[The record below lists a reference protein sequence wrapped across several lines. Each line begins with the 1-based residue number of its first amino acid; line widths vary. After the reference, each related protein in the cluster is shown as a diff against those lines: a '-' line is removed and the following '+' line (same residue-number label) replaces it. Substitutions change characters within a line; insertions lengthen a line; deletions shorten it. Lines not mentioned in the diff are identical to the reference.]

1 MMSDNN
7 LDKLKEIF
15 KAEVDELIDSAE
27 DVLIAIEKEK
37 DNVDLMNEIFRIF
50 HSIKGSAGVVGFE
63 EMAHFSH
70 GVENVLDRV
79 RNHEVSITK
88 SLISLILDSVD
99 IIKGFVQ
106 FYFEGSDFNE
116 EKIEKVNSSLSR
128 FMGVNINNQTGVSE
142 KQQKTKNKG
151 EKYYG
156 IHIELNKDTF
166 YKGQDSLLLIQELS
180 ELGEFDTVRANISK
194 LPMIKDIDPY
204 SNYIYYDIVLKT
216 ERNIEEVKD
225 VFMFVIDD
233 NKIGVSDI
241 SERFVDGIDT
251 ELANKKIG
259 EILVDEGIINEEDVE
274 EVVAEHKKIGEEI
287 VAKKNI
293 PQKEVERL
301 LSKKKKSHKVQIAS
315 SIRVRTDKL
324 DKLINLIGEM
334 VIAVAKVSLIA
345 KKSEDKK
352 IIQSTVEL
360 SNISRD
366 LQEQIMMVRMVPL
379 ESTFKRFHRVIRDLA
394 NSQGKNIE
402 LHISGEDTEL
412 DKTMIEQIADPLKH
426 MIRNSADHGIEAPE
440 KRLSNGKP
448 EKGNVWLRAYQEEGN
463 VVIEIEDDGQ
473 GIDPDKIYKKAY
485 DNQLVKNSRNAYT
498 DEEIFSF
505 LFLPG
510 FSTAEKVTE
519 ISGRG
524 VGMDVVKKN
533 IESLKGRIE
542 ISSEKGKGSKF
553 KIRIPLTIAII
564 DGMQIRIGK
573 KTYIIAL
580 DQIVETFKFANLELK
595 SIKGESDLVNLRG
608 EVYPLIRLHSYF
620 KEELDK
626 ENQDKGIVILVEST
640 FRKFCIYVDE
650 IIGIHQA
657 VIKNLQKN
665 YQPIPGI
672 IGASLNG
679 DGTISLIIDVPG
691 IEKMM
696 EI

>member
-1 MMSDNN
+1 MSNSN

-15 KAEVDELIDSAE
+15 KTEVDELIDSAE
-27 DVLIAIEKEK
+27 DVLIAIEKDK
-37 DNVDLMNEIFRIF
+37 DNDDLMNEIFRIF

-79 RNHEVSITK
+79 RNKEISITK

-99 IIKGFVQ
+99 IIKEFVQ
-106 FYFEGSDFNE
+106 FYFENIDFDNT
-116 EKIEKVNSSLSR
+116 KINMVNSSLSR
-128 FMGVNINNQTGVSE
+128 FMGVQRDDFQENKKEKAQKVSKE
-142 KQQKTKNKG
+142 DKF
-151 EKYYG
+151 YG
-156 IHIELNKDTF
+156 IHIELNKDIF
-166 YKGQDSLLLIQELS
+166 YNGQDALLLLQELS
-180 ELGEFDTVRANISK
+180 DFGEFETIRANVSK
-194 LPMIKDIDPY
+194 IPLLDNFDVF

-216 ERNIEEVKD
+216 EKSIEDVKD

-233 NKIGVSDI
+233 NKIGITDI
-241 SERFVDGIDT
+241 SSRFIDGIDT
-251 ELANKKIG
+251 DLANKKIG
-259 EILVDEGIINEEDVE
+259 EILVDEGIIEESDVE
-274 EVVAEHKKIGEEI
+274 EIVAEHKMIGEEI
-287 VAKKNI
+287 VAKTNVPK
-293 PQKEVERL
+293 KEVERL
-301 LSKKKKSHKVQIAS
+301 LNKKKKSQKVQIAS

-345 KKSEDKK
+345 KESEEKK
-352 IIQSTVEL
+352 IIQSTIEL

-394 NSQGKNIE
+394 NSQNKNIE

-426 MIRNSADHGIEAPE
+426 MIRNSADHGVESPDERI
-440 KRLSNGKP
+440 KNGKP

-463 VVIEIEDDGQ
+463 VIIEIEDDGK

-485 DNQLVKNSRNAYT
+485 ENKLIKKNRSAYS

-533 IESLKGRIE
+533 IESLKGKIE
-542 ISSEKGKGSKF
+542 ISSTKGKGSKF

-580 DQIVETFKFANLELK
+580 DQIVETFKFSNLELK
-595 SIKGESDLVNLRG
+595 SVKGDADLVNLRG
-608 EVYPLIRLHSYF
+608 DVYPLVRLHSYF
-620 KEELDK
+620 KEEIVD
-626 ENQDKGIVILVEST
+626 ENKNKGIVILVEST
-640 FRKFCIYVDE
+640 FKKFCIYVDE

-679 DGTISLIIDVPG
+679 DGTISLIIDIPG
-691 IEKMM
+691 IEKLLK
-696 EI
+696 I